1 MTEEKQKRTRR
12 QPVPVGVAD
21 METFSTETASKVYD
35 IPESTIREYARDGKI
50 PGAHRKGKRWILPK
64 EGLAECFKATVAPVV
79 S

>member
-1 MTEEKQKRTRR
+1 MTETKSRQRR
-12 QPVPVGVAD
+12 KSIMVGVAD

-64 EGLAECFKATVAPVV
+64 EGLADCFKATVAP
-79 S
+79 